1 MLDGILCVCVCV
13 FCGSSFPVLVLF
25 CPLSPTGRGGLRHTE
40 TNGQKRMRQH
50 LLNTC
55 YMPGTSLAL
64 SPNAVSTKPYKTL
77 SRGNSLPRGHV
88 TCSRSQSKTAMKL
101 GLHPD
106 LTLWRLRKGRD
117 FGVLI
122 TRSAVVSRIVGSISP
137 FCRGETQP
145 LTSA

>member
-13 FCGSSFPVLVLF
+13 FCGSSFPILVPF

-122 TRSAVVSRIVGSISP
+122 LGQLWSAGSWGASP
-137 FCRGETQP
+137 LSAGERHSP
-145 LTSA
+145 